1 MNRRKVFGW
10 LTAGAVVAT
19 YILWPDGQA
28 GDDSAPII
36 VTIERGLIENTVTA
50 TGTMQPGQWVDV
62 GAQVSGQLRTLTVD
76 VGSFVN
82 EGDLLAEIDASVQ
95 ANRVEASRASLDAEK
110 AQRSARVAAVELA
123 RSNLRRQ
130 RELIEK
136 NLTSQTDLDGAVNQ
150 LAAAE
155 STFAELNSRILSG
168 SANLASDEAQ
178 LAYSQIYAP
187 MTGTVVAVS
196 AIAGQTLNAVQ
207 QVPTIMRIADLTTMI
222 VRADVSEA
230 DVGQVRVGMPAYF
243 GTLGGGDRRWHGTVE
258 QILPTPNIVNNV
270 VFYPVLFSVSNED
283 GVLLPEMTAQVFFV
297 VESVTAV
304 LKVPVGALHYSDGHS
319 NVATVRVV
327 GDEGEQA
334 PRQVTLGV
342 TDRISR
348 EVIDGLAEGERV
360 IASIQDSKRGRAL
373 LWRARR
379 ISIWQKRRQSVRP
392 GTQS

>member
-1 MNRRKVFGW
+1 MNRRKVIGW
-10 LTAGAVVAT
+10 LTAGVVVLA
-19 YILWPDGQA
+19 YIVWPGGQS

-50 TGTMQPGQWVDV
+50 TGTMEPGHWVDV
-62 GAQVSGQLRTLTVD
+62 GAQVSGQLRTLAVD
-76 VGSFVN
+76 VGSFVD
-82 EGDLLAEIDASVQ
+82 EGDFLAEIDASVQ
-95 ANRVEASRASLDAEK
+95 ANRVEASRASLEAEK
-110 AQRSARVAAVELA
+110 AQLSARMAAVELA

-130 RELIEK
+130 RDLIEK

-155 STFAELNSRILSG
+155 STLAELHSRILSG

-187 MTGTVVAVS
+187 MTGTVVAVF

-230 DVGQVRVGMPAYF
+230 DVGQLRVAMPAYF

-297 VESVTAV
+297 VESVAAV
-304 LKVPVGALHYSDGHS
+304 LKVPVGALHYSDGRS

-360 IASIQDSKRGRAL
+360 IAGIHDSNRYRAQDME
-373 LWRARR
+373 
-379 ISIWQKRRQSVRP
+379 
-392 GTQS
+392 